1 MFGLFDWIWEVFYA
15 ISKSMYAIIDN
26 LLACANMLCGIE
38 PIRYQGAE
46 MDFVTFLLRN
56 QNITYGFVGA
66 VFVAITL
73 VVIFSMIAIIRTVA
87 SEKMD
92 KTPAQVAIKV
102 AKTLLTFLFIP
113 AAMAILI
120 FFTNTIMR
128 VLYQATSGG
137 SPDGLGRF
145 LAGAFAPEAAR
156 KSGVPEDFY
165 LLSDFK
171 YWNTSNVKKYID
183 LSEYDY
189 FFSYLSSIV
198 IILCLGQSLLIF
210 VDRAISIVIL
220 FIFSPISLST
230 AILDDGA
237 RFKLWRDQ
245 FLTKFLTG
253 YGCIIA
259 INIYALIVV
268 AITDSKLVFFDN
280 SILNSFMKVV
290 IIVGGGFSMTRAMAL
305 VGNLI
310 NAGAGSNEL
319 RDNAIATAGFK
330 GVMGRALGA
339 PFSATR
345 GAYNFVRDSANNG
358 VGTTLASRLGLK
370 TSADYQRERHQR
382 GLSGAGNSGKPGGNG
397 SANNKTGAGAGG
409 NNNAKNAIS
418 GPANGGKGNNGSKSN
433 SSFGGG
439 SSSNK
444 NSNSAKNN
452 SGNNMVE
459 MAILNS
465 DKKDKEDK

>member
-92 KTPAQVAIKV
+92 KTPAQIAVKV

-145 LAGAFAPEAAR
+145 LAGAFASDAR

-171 YWNTSNVKKYID
+171 YWSTSNVKKYIN
-183 LSEYDY
+183 LAEYDY
-189 FFSYLSSIV
+189 FFSYLASIV

-358 VGTTLASRLGLK
+358 VGTTLASRLGFK
-370 TSADYQRERHQR
+370 TGADYQRERHQR

-409 NNNAKNAIS
+409 NNNAKNAIA

-433 SSFGGG
+433 SFIGGG